1 MIFNFEERLSDSP
14 YIDVVWRN
22 HSEQGGPFVSMATGH
37 WQMVVS
43 HVADRTSL
51 IMRGPETKATPA
63 YCPPGAEHFGI
74 YFKIGTVMPH
84 LPTIRLTDGMLEFP
98 EAGSDIFW
106 LYGAAWQYPSYEN
119 AETFV
124 DWLVRRE
131 LLVQEPVVESTLHPG
146 RQVLSERS
154 VQRRFLRATGLT
166 RGALS
171 QIERAR
177 QATNLLQKGVSILDT
192 VALAGYADQPHL
204 TRSLK
209 RFIGKTPAQLNPRF
223 EAEQLSFLS
232 RLRQY
237 SSNY

>member
-1 MIFNFEERLSDSP
+1 
-14 YIDVVWRN
+14 
-22 HSEQGGPFVSMATGH
+22 MATSH

-43 HVADRTSL
+43 RVAGRTTL
-51 IMRGPETKATPA
+51 TMRGPETFATPA
-63 YCPPGAEHFGI
+63 FCPPGAEHFGI

-84 LPTIRLTDGMLEFP
+84 LPTVRLRDGMLNFP
-98 EAGSDIFW
+98 EAGSYSFW

-131 LLVQEPVVESTLHPG
+131 LLLREPVVESALRPG
-146 RQVLSERS
+146 QQELSERS

-177 QATNLLQKGVSILDT
+177 QATLLLQRGVPILDT
-192 VALAGYADQPHL
+192 VAIAGYADQPHL

-209 RFIGKTPAQLNPRF
+209 RYIGKTPAQLNPSR
-223 EAEQLSFLS
+223 EIEQLSFLS
-232 RLRQY
+232 RL
-237 SSNY
+237 NYPPDAS